1 MVQLHCSNPTGKV
14 SRIIHLIVREV
25 TRIAQNGR
33 KKKAFSYLYETDQ
46 RTSFFRPIVN
56 INSHSVG
63 QLYTSCCKMEG
74 MGRWRGMRA
83 LPALLAV
90 VVCAVCYA
98 SGPKQNG
105 PDPDVR
111 IAVGPLGY
119 MAPSPFYLT
128 SRLSSISL
136 DFIDNNHLL
145 FTFRQPGLMK
155 RLPNEP
161 RDDDDQMIRALVLE
175 LPSGKVD
182 SSAEWR
188 MHDRSRYLWRLSN
201 GLFLVRQHSNLFA
214 TDQTLQFRPFLN
226 SETALESVQISP
238 DRRWIAIEAEGKNED
253 HESLASTSPSL
264 GNIAPDDKPVQIF
277 ILNAESRAIIAHA
290 QTFNAVEVPM
300 IGDGHLQAIEGRQN
314 KWIIRYLPFKG
325 EARQLTEI
333 ESSCH
338 PTEEPVSHDVTL
350 IFACPRS
357 GNDHLVSAINLDG
370 KLLWQQRW
378 DGRYIWPTFQ
388 LTQDGSR
395 FAYSSLEV
403 SHPVGPMDPV
413 DQDSIV
419 KQMVG
424 VFDTKS
430 GQLLLAKNATPI
442 LSAGQNYALSPD
454 GSRFAILREGALEVY
469 NLPPAPAH

>member
-1 MVQLHCSNPTGKV
+1 MYTKV
-14 SRIIHLIVREV
+14 LL
-25 TRIAQNGR
+25 T
-33 KKKAFSYLYETDQ
+33 
-46 RTSFFRPIVN
+46 
-56 INSHSVG
+56 
-63 QLYTSCCKMEG
+63 
-74 MGRWRGMRA
+74 
-83 LPALLAV
+83 LLAAI
-90 VVCAVCYA
+90 VCSISYA
-98 SGPKQNG
+98 SSGPKQNG
-105 PDPDVR
+105 PDPDAR
-111 IAVGPLGY
+111 IPVAPLGY

-136 DFIDNNHLL
+136 DFIDNDHLL
-145 FTFRQPGLMK
+145 FTFRLPGLMK
-155 RLPNEP
+155 RLPGEP
-161 RDDDDQMIRALVLE
+161 SDDEDQMIRALVLE

-182 SSAEWR
+182 SSTDWR
-188 MHDRSRYLWRLSN
+188 MHDRSRYLWRLGN
-201 GLFLVRQHSNLFA
+201 GLFLVRQRSRLFA
-214 TDQTLQFRPFLN
+214 TGQGLQFHPFLN
-226 SETALESVQISP
+226 SDTALESVQISP
-238 DRRWIAIEAEGKNED
+238 DRRWIVVETEGKKED
-253 HESLASTSPSL
+253 QQTLASASPTL
-264 GNIAPDDKPVQIF
+264 GDAAPNDKPVQIF
-277 ILNAESRAIIAHA
+277 ILNAESRAVVAHA
-290 QTFNAVEVPM
+290 QTLTAVEVPM
-300 IGDGHLQAIEGRQN
+300 IGDGHLQAIEGKQN

-338 PTEEPVSHDVTL
+338 PREEPVSHDVTL

-388 LTQDGSR
+388 LTQNGSR

-424 VFDTKS
+424 VFDTES
-430 GQLLLAKNATPI
+430 GQLLLVKNATPI

-454 GSRFAILREGALEVY
+454 GSRFAILREGAIEVY
-469 NLPPAPAH
+469 NLPPTPAR